1 MPASSSS
8 STRKLGQ
15 ARSREIA
22 VVSQFKLGYRNREDI
37 TSLPPGTLIV
47 GSQDVLSNVSERIQI
62 RQGYALDG
70 STSNLDSPVASSFD
84 WITRGNGERHIR
96 VGGLT
101 SAGNDGKMQYRYVD
115 STGTVTWRD
124 LLTGLSTVDYNFTTY
139 WNTTESL
146 REMLFVNG
154 TSNIFSWNGAIGTVA
169 STDNLAG
176 HIVSIDSTPTAGGTG
191 YGLNDI
197 LTIAAGGTGATVQV
211 TSTSGTTITGVNLL
225 TPGSGYSTGTGKAT
239 TGGGG
244 TGATINITD
253 VVTGQITLTGTATV
267 LDAGFDVVSGS
278 MVINGV
284 TYTYSNVSGTSFLG
298 ISPDPSGI
306 IAGSVIHQAVAT
318 TANSSMTAIP
328 ATFPNSL
335 IKTLNNQV
343 FVGSTSSSALYISN
357 VNSFTDYSQST
368 PRQSGEGGILIL
380 DDNLI
385 GMEPQENYMYVTAG
399 KDLWYNVSFTIQ
411 TSTVGV
417 TYEQVSALP
426 LKTGR
431 QQAAKSQAFIS
442 HMKNDII
449 MLTNEPTV
457 DTFGR
462 VESSLATPQTTN
474 ISDPIKLDMDK
485 YDFSEG
491 SIFYWR
497 YYILV
502 SIPKEGL
509 IRIYNLN
516 TNSWEAP
523 LNIPI
528 SRFYIVNGELFGHSF
543 NTFESYQLFTGYADR
558 VYPGF
563 TGFPIAAK
571 WVFSYENY
579 GSRFSWKSA
588 NELYVEG
595 YINANTILGAQISY
609 ELDGCQTIKNLE
621 IDGSDKQIVCVP
633 TPEGSLGKDSLGKEK
648 LGGAGSNSLTGLPP
662 KFRVIKTF
670 NNTPFFECSISFSV
684 YGTDERAEILCFG
697 LNATLASEEATFIKQ

>member
-1 MPASSSS
+1 MAGSSYS

-15 ARSREIA
+15 ARSRELS

-70 STSNLDSPVASSFD
+70 ATSDVDSPVSSSFD

-96 VGGLT
+96 AGGLT
-101 SAGNDGKMQYRYVD
+101 SAGNDGRMQYRYVD
-115 STGTVTWRD
+115 STGAVTWRD
-124 LLTGLSTVDYNFTTY
+124 LLTGLTTVDYNFATF
-139 WNTTESL
+139 WDTTENL
-146 REMLFVNG
+146 RRMLFVNG
-154 TSNIFSWNGAIGTVA
+154 TSNIFNWNGALGTVS
-169 STDNLAG
+169 STDNATG
-176 HIVSIDSTPTAGGTG
+176 HVTSVASAPTAGGSG
-191 YGLNDI
+191 YGLEDI
-197 LTIAAGGTGATVQV
+197 LTIASGGTGATIQV
-211 TSTSGTTITGVNLL
+211 TGTSGTTITSVVLL
-225 TPGSGYSTGTGKAT
+225 STGSGYSTGTGKTT

-244 TGATINITD
+244 TGATIDITG
-253 VVTGQITLTGTATV
+253 VANGQIILAGTESTV
-267 LDAGFDVVSGS
+267 VAGFDPPSGNI
-278 MVINGV
+278 VING
-284 TYTYSNVSGTSFLG
+284 TTYSYTNVFGNSFLG
-298 ISPDPSGI
+298 ISPDPSA
-306 IAGSVIHQAVAT
+306 IATGSIIHQAVA
-318 TANSSMTAIP
+318 AIP
-328 ATFPNSL
+328 NSEMTDIPVDFPNSL
-335 IKTLNNQV
+335 IATLNNQV
-343 FVGSTSSSALYISN
+343 FVGSTNSSALYISN
-357 VNSFTDYSQST
+357 VNSFIDYSQSS
-368 PRQSGEGGILIL
+368 PRESGEGAVLIL

-385 GMEPQENYMYVTAG
+385 GMIPQENYMYVTAG

-431 QQAAKSQAFIS
+431 QQAAKSQAYIS

-449 MLTNEPTV
+449 MLSNEPTI

-462 VESSLATPQTTN
+462 VESSLVTPQTTN
-474 ISDPIKLDMDK
+474 ISDPIKLDMDQ

-491 SIFYWR
+491 SIAYWR

-502 SIPKEGL
+502 SVPREGL

-523 LNIPI
+523 QTIPI
-528 SRFYIVNGELFGHSF
+528 SRFYIVDGELYGHSF

-558 VYPGF
+558 VYTGF

-579 GSRFSWKSA
+579 GSRFSWKTA

-609 ELDGCQTIKNLE
+609 ELDGCQTIKTFE

-633 TPEGSLGKDSLGKEK
+633 TPEGSLGKESLGKEK
-648 LGGAGSNSLTGLPP
+648 LGGAGSSSLTGLPP

-670 NNTPFFECSISFSV
+670 NNTPFFECSISFFV

-697 LNATLASEEATFIKQ
+697 LNAAPASEEPTFIKQ